1 MPPQSRSL
9 KLGFGC
15 CFLVAS
21 MVLAGCRGGGLPNGG
36 QPVTLTISAAADLG
50 PAFRE
55 IGSLFEQQTG
65 IKTNFNF
72 GSTGQLAQQIEQGAP
87 VDLVA
92 AADVRRIDALEAR
105 NRILTFREQ
114 VVSEA
119 FEALQAR
126 LQRFKREPGY
136 ADFLMRALA
145 EGVERVS
152 GKAFVVEL
160 GGDDLEL
167 LAANARKWAEDRG
180 LALELRPQASLE
192 GGLRVYTGDRHLLYD
207 NSLSARLRRNEDDL
221 RREIWR
227 RVFGGDRESS

>member
-1 MPPQSRSL
+1 MPLWGQVELLCRAIAEEGRSEAESAL
-9 KLGFGC
+9 SQAEAEAQRILTEAREEAEKELEGE
-15 CFLVAS
+15 L
-21 MVLAGCRGGGLPNGG
+21 LARR
-36 QPVTLTISAAADLG
+36 SAAYAE
-50 PAFRE
+50 AKR
-55 IGSLFEQQTG
+55 I
-65 IKTNFNF
+65 
-72 GSTGQLAQQIEQGAP
+72 
-87 VDLVA
+87 VDSA
-92 AADVRRIDALEAR
+92 ELEAR
-105 NRILTFREQ
+105 KRILTFREQ

-180 LALELRPQASLE
+180 LALELRPQAYLE
-192 GGLRVYTGDRHLLYD
+192 GGLRVYAGDRHLLYD